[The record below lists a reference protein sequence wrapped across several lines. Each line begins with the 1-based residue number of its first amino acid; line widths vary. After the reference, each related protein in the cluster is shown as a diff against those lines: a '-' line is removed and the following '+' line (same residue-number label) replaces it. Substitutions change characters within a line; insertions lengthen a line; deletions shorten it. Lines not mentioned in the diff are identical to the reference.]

1 MEDPRRRAESSVWII
16 AVRGDS
22 ELNHHQQFE
31 QCCAVANI
39 SANDGELVS
48 HRRMLLAQLVKAQAY
63 LFEVFNLV
71 QECFYRHCFLICDF
85 GMS

>member
-1 MEDPRRRAESSVWII
+1 
-16 AVRGDS
+16 
-22 ELNHHQQFE
+22 
-31 QCCAVANI
+31 
-39 SANDGELVS
+39 
-48 HRRMLLAQLVKAQAY
+48 LVKAQAY